1 MADATS
7 LRIGVN
13 GDYYG
18 SGSGYDNYGSDMQS
32 AFIPKYFS
40 TKVLEQFYNES
51 TAVQLCNMD
60 YEGEIKSSGDSVV
73 VRRDPTITVG
83 DYTIGATLTYE
94 VPQEDSQTMYIDQA
108 KYTAFK
114 IDTID
119 DLQSDI
125 GLPNRFQESASL
137 NMKET
142 IDKEMFEYM
151 IGGAK
156 GATDM
161 SAALFD
167 SNNIGATAGA
177 VSGDID
183 LGQAAGYLALSSS
196 AIHGYIVDLNTV
208 LDEARIKREGRWIV
222 MNPAVAAFLKTSDLK
237 QSDVTGDSTGGI
249 RTGLI
254 GQVDGCDIYV
264 TNNAFNFVDTDRIY
278 TITAGTNQ
286 FCSFAAQI
294 TDSEVLPIPDS
305 FGKYHRSLQVY
316 GRKVL
321 LPECAA
327 VIQCKK

>member
-1 MADATS
+1 MADAAS
-7 LRIGVN
+7 VRIPVS

-18 SGSGYDNYGSDMQS
+18 TGATFDNYGSQGDS
-32 AFIPKYFS
+32 AFIPQYFS

-73 VRRDPTITVG
+73 VRRDPTISVS
-83 DYTIGATLTYE
+83 DYSIGATLNYE
-94 VPQEDSQTMYIDQA
+94 VPTEDAQTMYIDQA

-142 IDKEMFEYM
+142 IDKEIFEYM
-151 IGGAK
+151 IGGAT

-167 SNNIGATAGA
+167 AANIGATAGA

-183 LGQAAGYLALSSS
+183 LGQALG
-196 AIHGYIVDLNTV
+196 
-208 LDEARIKREGRWIV
+208 
-222 MNPAVAAFLKTSDLK
+222 
-237 QSDVTGDSTGGI
+237 
-249 RTGLI
+249 
-254 GQVDGCDIYV
+254 
-264 TNNAFNFVDTDRIY
+264 
-278 TITAGTNQ
+278 
-286 FCSFAAQI
+286 
-294 TDSEVLPIPDS
+294 
-305 FGKYHRSLQVY
+305 
-316 GRKVL
+316 
-321 LPECAA
+321 
-327 VIQCKK
+327 